1 MPINN
6 DYNALY
12 AKNYYNG
19 NYLAYL
25 TMNLINN
32 ITIVEFIIV
41 DRAYSIKRNIK
52 CCNNVNLDLVAVF
65 NSNITNKTKLV
76 SDGFAYNRD
85 SVELFYPKGEHRAK
99 TC

>member
-1 MPINN
+1 
-6 DYNALY
+6 
-12 AKNYYNG
+12 
-19 NYLAYL
+19 
-25 TMNLINN
+25 MNLINN